1 MVAPASAASA
11 HLNRQVKLEDAA
23 KAGATCKT
31 LLNQFLAAQLDR
43 IIGFFASGV
52 FFFVFFCQ
60 MELMEF
66 RGEDDMITVKSTLT
80 TKKLRQV

>member
-1 MVAPASAASA
+1 MGNKMDQHGGKKLQQ
-11 HLNRQVKLEDAA
+11 HLRIFRQVKLEDAA

-43 IIGFFASGV
+43 IIGLLAGGV
-52 FFFVFFCQ
+52 FWYFFQ

-66 RGEDDMITVKSTLT
+66 RGKT
-80 TKKLRQV
+80 T